1 MHRTFSKLGALIA
14 MASVIIGA
22 FGAHYL
28 KNVLS
33 AQQLDSIETATFYQ
47 FIHAIGLFQ
56 VANNYKR
63 YKKNSLIMSGYTMV
77 TGVILFSGS
86 IYLNIFLNAQGF
98 ENLKWVNL
106 ITPLGGVALI
116 LSWFLLFRGI
126 PSYDEFEQ
134 KKSEED

>member
-28 KNVLS
+28 KNLLTVK
-33 AQQLDSIETATFYQ
+33 QIDSLETATFYQ

-63 YKKNSLIMSGYTMV
+63 YKKNILVWSGYVMV
-77 TGVILFSGS
+77 TGIILFSGS
-86 IYLNIFLNAQGF
+86 IYLNIFLNSQGY
-98 ENLKWVNL
+98 ENLRLVNL
-106 ITPLGGVALI
+106 ITPLGGLALI
-116 LSWFLLFRGI
+116 LSWILLFRGI
-126 PSYDEFEQ
+126 PTHEEFEPS
-134 KKSEED
+134 KRVED